1 MRYPLLQ
8 AINNS
13 IKIRKCCSKLVQ
25 TFVASDQESSKW
37 FPCENRDKAFNVSYC
52 GPRSQIK
59 ANFCDHCTL
68 QPRFLKSSLT
78 QPKKPSIHVCAAEI
92 VVSVIVFHKKIL
104 IKFLL
109 VLNQMVNKEG
119 FLPLWSNTIL
129 QERIVQ
135 NMLSYLSLLLQS
147 VAQTNCLSS

>member
-1 MRYPLLQ
+1 M
-8 AINNS
+8 
-13 IKIRKCCSKLVQ
+13 
-25 TFVASDQESSKW
+25 
-37 FPCENRDKAFNVSYC
+37 
-52 GPRSQIK
+52 
-59 ANFCDHCTL
+59 
-68 QPRFLKSSLT
+68 
-78 QPKKPSIHVCAAEI
+78 CAAEI

-119 FLPLWSNTIL
+119 FLPLWSKTIL

>member
-1 MRYPLLQ
+1 MAATVLPPLQSSWRIFSASTFVVGDKFWCATLSCRCPP

-25 TFVASDQESSKW
+25 TFVASESSKW

-68 QPRFLKSSLT
+68 QPRFLKTSLT
-78 QPKKPSIHVCAAEI
+78 QPNVLKYLKPSMCVRQ
-92 VVSVIVFHKKIL
+92 KYW
-104 IKFLL
+104 L
-109 VLNQMVNKEG
+109 VL
-119 FLPLWSNTIL
+119 
-129 QERIVQ
+129 
-135 NMLSYLSLLLQS
+135 LSF
-147 VAQTNCLSS
+147 TR